1 MEGHTSQFRQ
11 ASKQESR
18 GQEES
23 ERMFPNRWQVW
34 PQHPRGREF
43 VTAQG
48 RSEDL
53 TRGGGLKTPLNVVE
67 NV

>member
-1 MEGHTSQFRQ
+1 MEERTSQFRQ

-18 GQEES
+18 RQEES
-23 ERMFPNRWQVW
+23 ERMVPNRRQVW
-34 PQHPRGREF
+34 PEQPSTREF

-53 TRGGGLKTPLNVVE
+53 TGGGGLKTPLNVVE